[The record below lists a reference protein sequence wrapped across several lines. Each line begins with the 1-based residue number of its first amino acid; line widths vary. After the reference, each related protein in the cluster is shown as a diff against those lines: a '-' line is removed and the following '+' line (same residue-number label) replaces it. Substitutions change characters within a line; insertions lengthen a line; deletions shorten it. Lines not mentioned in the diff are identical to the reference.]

1 MLFSRFYEAYR
12 NSGPNLPKND
22 VIIAVNWTGVYVV
35 DDQEQVLL
43 ELSFPEITTVS
54 SQKCVRVQMIFFF
67 LFSFYPFLSD
77 LFSTDLHFFYLIIPR
92 FHQLI
97 FRTNKMFT
105 QTFNL
110 STVRGEEFTFQSPN
124 AEDIRDLVVYFLEG
138 LKKRSKY
145 VIALQDYKAPG
156 EGSSFLTFQKGDL
169 IILEEESTGETVLN
183 SGWCV
188 GTCERTGEKG
198 DFPAETVYVLPSLT
212 KPPNDILVIR
222 THFLQKRYYFYL
234 SAYCFLFLRIIF

>member
-1 MLFSRFYEAYR
+1 M
-12 NSGPNLPKND
+12 
-22 VIIAVNWTGVYVV
+22 

-54 SQKCVRVQMIFFF
+54 SQKYVSP
-67 LFSFYPFLSD
+67 LDLYPFFID
-77 LFSTDLHFFYLIIPR
+77 LFSIAISHFNYFTIV
-92 FHQLI
+92 I

-222 THFLQKRYYFYL
+222 THFFTNNVQYDIIIFIFKPIV
-234 SAYCFLFLRIIF
+234 FLFCIREDNLLNYNRFFFFFSFFSPCSASKGQKMAENCIRSK

>member
-1 MLFSRFYEAYR
+1 
-12 NSGPNLPKND
+12 
-22 VIIAVNWTGVYVV
+22 
-35 DDQEQVLL
+35 
-43 ELSFPEITTVS
+43 
-54 SQKCVRVQMIFFF
+54 
-67 LFSFYPFLSD
+67 
-77 LFSTDLHFFYLIIPR
+77 
-92 FHQLI
+92 
-97 FRTNKMFT
+97 MFT
-105 QTFNL
+105 QTFSL

-138 LKKRSKY
+138 LKKRSKF

-169 IILEEESTGETVLN
+169 IILEDESTGETVLN

-212 KPPNDILVIR
+212 KPPNDILVCS
-222 THFLQKRYYFYL
+222 HMDNL
-234 SAYCFLFLRIIF
+234 SFKSLSF

>member
-1 MLFSRFYEAYR
+1 LKEKVPTLRVKEDIVGYAKFKWPLLFSRFYEAYR

-54 SQKCVRVQMIFFF
+54 SQKYVIARKKICWREKSYD
-67 LFSFYPFLSD
+67 LSNCFY
-77 LFSTDLHFFYLIIPR
+77 
-92 FHQLI
+92 
-97 FRTNKMFT
+97 RTNKMFT
-105 QTFNL
+105 QTFSL

-138 LKKRSKY
+138 LKKRSKF

-169 IILEEESTGETVLN
+169 IILEDESTGETVLN

-212 KPPNDILVIR
+212 KPPSDILVR
-222 THFLQKRYYFYL
+222 
-234 SAYCFLFLRIIF
+234 

>member
-1 MLFSRFYEAYR
+1 ML
-12 NSGPNLPKND
+12 
-22 VIIAVNWTGVYVV
+22 
-35 DDQEQVLL
+35 
-43 ELSFPEITTVS
+43 
-54 SQKCVRVQMIFFF
+54 QMIFFLF
-67 LFSFYPFLSD
+67 LNPFLSSFLI
-77 LFSTDLHFFYLIIPR
+77 LFSPHYSIV
-92 FHQLI
+92 I

-222 THFLQKRYYFYL
+222 AHFLANTIY
-234 SAYCFLFLRIIF
+234 IFIVFFSYILERK